1 MISNFKNNLFFV
13 FLILFFSSCVS
24 KRDIVYFQNDTINQ
38 AKVSNDFVTTFKSD
52 DLLQITISAQDL
64 QSAAPFNL
72 PVTNFLAI
80 GGNAMGQLQQQL
92 YLIDSEG
99 YIDFPV
105 LGRLRVGGKTREEV
119 LQMLKEKLDP
129 DYVKN
134 PTINIFITNFK
145 VTVSGAVSNPGTYTI
160 PNERVTIIEALGLAG
175 DLRISGQRENVQVIR
190 EENGEKKI
198 YTVDLRSK
206 SLFTS
211 PVYYLQQND
220 VIYVEPNY
228 ASIQS
233 ASQNSNTFLFISIT
247 SLLITV
253 ATLLT
258 R

>member
-1 MISNFKNNLFFV
+1 MKNLFLLVLLV
-13 FLILFFSSCVS
+13 FIISCVS
-24 KRDIVYFQNDTINQ
+24 KKDIIYFQNDEIDQN
-38 AKVSNDFVTTFKSD
+38 KVSNDFVTIFKAD
-52 DLLQITISAQDL
+52 DLLQITISSEDL
-64 QSAAPFNL
+64 TAVQPFNL
-72 PVTNFLAI
+72 PVTNFMSI
-80 GGNAMGQLQQQL
+80 GGRGQGVMQQQL

-105 LGRLRVGGKTREEV
+105 LGRLHLGGKTREKTIA
-119 LQMLKEKLDP
+119 MFKEKLDP

-134 PTINIFITNFK
+134 PTINIFIANFK
-145 VTVSGAVSNPGTYTI
+145 ITVSGAVNKPGTYTI

-175 DLRISGQRENVQVIR
+175 DLRISGLRKKIQVIR
-190 EENGEKKI
+190 EEDGLKKI
-198 YTVDLRSK
+198 YNVDLRSK

-233 ASQNSNTFLFISIT
+233 ASQNSNTSLFISIT
-247 SLLITV
+247 SLLITIV
-253 ATLLT
+253 TLLT